1 MKIKKD
7 NKVRV
12 VADFEVAVIC
22 KILPYEKRLQSS
34 SKIINKR
41 MNDFLISQKFP
52 ANQEYQISILLAD
65 RSMNHIKGITL
76 PRYTELK
83 VSIDTKQ
90 SF

>member
-1 MKIKKD
+1 
-7 NKVRV
+7 
-12 VADFEVAVIC
+12 
-22 KILPYEKRLQSS
+22 
-34 SKIINKR
+34 

-65 RSMNHIKGITL
+65 KSINRIKGVTL